1 MIGMESY
8 STRMFIQRV
17 LVYVFL
23 VILAV
28 ICLLPF
34 YITFVNATR
43 SSMEINQGLSLL
55 PGSSLGKNLVAL
67 WGKGKG
73 ENLNIFRGL
82 RNSFFVATSATL
94 LGLYV
99 AALAGFGFAF
109 YNFPA
114 KRFLFA
120 VVLGVIMVPAQLGII
135 GYFQLLSAYH
145 MLDTFWAL
153 ILPGGANAFAVF
165 FLRQYASSIIDQEM
179 LQAARIEGAGELQ
192 IFHWLGLPLLTP
204 GLATMGIFAFVGN
217 WNNYLLPLV
226 VLFSNEKFTV
236 PIIIGQLNT
245 STYKTDFGMLYLAIA
260 LSLLPILIVYSIAS
274 RFIIEGISL
283 GALKE

>member
-1 MIGMESY
+1 M
-8 STRMFIQRV
+8 
-17 LVYVFL
+17 
-23 VILAV
+23 
-28 ICLLPF
+28 
-34 YITFVNATR
+34 
-43 SSMEINQGLSLL
+43 
-55 PGSSLGKNLVAL
+55 
-67 WGKGKG
+67 
-73 ENLNIFRGL
+73 
-82 RNSFFVATSATL
+82 
-94 LGLYV
+94 
-99 AALAGFGFAF
+99 
-109 YNFPA
+109 
-114 KRFLFA
+114 
-120 VVLGVIMVPAQLGII
+120 
-135 GYFQLLSAYH
+135 
-145 MLDTFWAL
+145 
-153 ILPGGANAFAVF
+153 
-165 FLRQYASSIIDQEM
+165 
-179 LQAARIEGAGELQ
+179 Q